1 VRTGFRIAVVERVVE
16 RVALTARIAVVE
28 RVAERLA
35 LTARIAVVERVAE
48 RVALTANE
56 RVLPHR
62 CNRCLGSC
70 FIMIKTILMSREI
83 FFTVYDKRVWH

>member
-1 VRTGFRIAVVERVVE
+1 MNRFRARVRTGFRIAVVD
-16 RVALTARIAVVE
+16 RVAE
-28 RVAERLA
+28 RVAERVA

-62 CNRCLGSC
+62 FNRCLGC
-70 FIMIKTILMSREI
+70 FIMIKTILISREI
-83 FFTVYDKRVWH
+83 FFTVYDKSVRP